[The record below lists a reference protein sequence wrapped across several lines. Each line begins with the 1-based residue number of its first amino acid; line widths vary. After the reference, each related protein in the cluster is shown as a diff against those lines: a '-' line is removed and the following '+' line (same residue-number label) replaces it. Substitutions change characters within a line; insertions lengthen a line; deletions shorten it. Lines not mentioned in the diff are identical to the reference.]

1 MAVSDLAAAAWWGEE
16 ALLSPP
22 VRADRERL
30 EALLASSF
38 TEIGQSGR
46 WWGREEILT
55 EVTREPLPP
64 VPATLTER
72 AAREV
77 GPGTVLLTYR
87 LDLGAAASRR
97 SSLWR
102 EEDGVVRCVFH
113 QGTPLPG

>member
-1 MAVSDLAAAAWWGEE
+1 MSGLAAAAWAGEE
-16 ALLSPP
+16 SLLSVA
-22 VRADRERL
+22 VRADRARL
-30 EALLASSF
+30 EPLLSADF

-46 WWGREEILT
+46 RWGREEILT

-102 EEDGVVRCVFH
+102 EEDGAVRCVFH